1 MHPRGMGTVPHD
13 MDHAFEESLCY
24 SWSGAVKLGGRDERG
39 VAPGAI
45 AAGVDLRGYSL
56 VDANPVL
63 G

>member
-1 MHPRGMGTVPHD
+1 MLRL
-13 MDHAFEESLCY
+13 FSLEESLRY

-45 AAGVDLRGYSL
+45 AAGVDLRGRSL
-56 VDANPVL
+56 VDVNPVL

>member
-1 MHPRGMGTVPHD
+1 MLGR
-13 MDHAFEESLCY
+13 FLLEESLGY
-24 SWSGAVKLGGRDERG
+24 SWSGRSDAVKLGGRDERG

-45 AAGVDLRGYSL
+45 AAGVDLRGRSL